1 MDIGKTQIFTIYLTG
16 LYEKKDKIFKQLQP
30 LCPDVEFVGH
40 AILNGILDEEGKVA
54 AMRAIEER
62 ANTLDGILIFGGLQ
76 DKRFT
81 ATSLPVIMVQGIW
94 APGDWQK
101 GIEKFYRDEKLIT
114 SAICDI
120 DVKDKVSAQRMQDL
134 ANKINYIA
142 TLHKVKNTKLLLVQ
156 EPEVLGQYDVF
167 GMDYHV
173 PFPNDYVQS
182 YARHL
187 DEFGLTVEHVKLDK
201 VLKKIPKANINE
213 AQAVAQQWI
222 KDALGVNPETNETE
236 ILEAAKLYLA
246 IKSLMEEKK
255 ADGIAIRS
263 LVPWS
268 KGILR
273 VTTCLPNAQFNKQ
286 LKVGVCEGLINA
298 AISELFSLLLFKRPT
313 FIGDIIGID
322 TANDLIT
329 VAHCQSP
336 VNPHGDDLATYE
348 IRSHA
353 LQKGNKMFPATFPEI
368 GKSLSA
374 VVRVELP
381 INEPVTVTKISV
393 YHKKIAISSGVTV
406 DGQKYYRDFKDRLC
420 RTKIAIRLNAK
431 AFEEHYD
438 TVTFGVHR
446 NVIWGDYRQALT
458 DFAQLIGYEIVEE
471 DR

>member
-1 MDIGKTQIFTIYLTG
+1 MTNIFTVYLPAF
-16 LYEKKDKIFKQLQP
+16 YEKKEQILAQLEL
-30 LCPDVEFVGH
+30 LCPDVTFSGH
-40 AILNGILDEEGKVA
+40 ARLSGILDENGKVEA
-54 AMRAIEER
+54 LQAIAEQE
-62 ANTLDGILIFGGLQ
+62 NQLDGLLIFGGLQ

-81 ATSLPVIMVQGIW
+81 ANSLPVIMVQGIW
-94 APGDWQK
+94 TPGDWQK
-101 GIEKFYRDEKLIT
+101 GIETFYQGEKLIT
-114 SAICDI
+114 AAICDI
-120 DVKDKVSAQRMQDL
+120 DAKDDVSAQRLQDL

-142 TLHKVKNTKLLLVQ
+142 TLHKVKNTRLLLVQ

-173 PFPNDYVQS
+173 PFPDDYVPR

-187 DEFGLTVEHVKLDK
+187 RELGLNVEHVELER
-201 VLKKIPKANINE
+201 VLEKIPQANIKK
-213 AQAVAQQWI
+213 AQAFASQWI
-222 KDALGVNPETNETE
+222 KDALRINPETNETE

-246 IKSLMEEKK
+246 MKALVDEHK

-273 VTTCLPNAQFNKQ
+273 VTTCLPNAEFNKQ
-286 LKVGVCEGLINA
+286 LKVGVCEGLMNA

-313 FIGDIIGID
+313 FIGDVIGID
-322 TANDLIT
+322 TVNDLIT

-336 VNPHGDDLATYE
+336 VNPHGDDLAPYE

-353 LQKGNKMFPATFPEI
+353 LQKGNKMFPSTFPEI

-381 INEPVTVTKISV
+381 VDEAVTVTKISV
-393 YHKKIAISSGVTV
+393 YHKKIAVSSGVTV
-406 DGQKYYRDFKDRLC
+406 DGERYYKDFKDRLC

-431 AFEEHYD
+431 AFEKHYD

-446 NVIWGDYRQALT
+446 NVIWGDYRQQLA
-458 DFAQLIGYEIVEE
+458 DFARLIGYEVVEE